1 MNPLGFLDRRI
12 RGVRIVDLAGGGV
25 LCILI
30 LVVYLAKTGAGGT
43 AADIDH
49 VQGQI
54 DQERAQIRLLQA
66 EVASEEQPKR
76 MADLSNQVLHLQPIA
91 PKHEIPTEALA
102 DIAHLAPSKT
112 PSVQP
117 VPTAPA
123 LAAPTAVALAAT
135 SPAPVAR

>member
-1 MNPLGFLDRRI
+1 MNPFGFLDLRV
-12 RGVRIVDLAGGGV
+12 RGVRVIDLAGGV
-25 LCILI
+25 LLCGLI

-49 VQGQI
+49 VQLQI
-54 DQERAQIRLLQA
+54 DQEHSQIRLLQA

-76 MADLSNQVLHLQPIA
+76 LADLSDQVLHLQPIA

-102 DIAHLAPSKT
+102 DVAHVAPSKA
-112 PSVQP
+112 PSAQP

-123 LAAPTAVALAAT
+123 LAAPTAVALVAT
-135 SPAPVAR
+135 SPSQVVR